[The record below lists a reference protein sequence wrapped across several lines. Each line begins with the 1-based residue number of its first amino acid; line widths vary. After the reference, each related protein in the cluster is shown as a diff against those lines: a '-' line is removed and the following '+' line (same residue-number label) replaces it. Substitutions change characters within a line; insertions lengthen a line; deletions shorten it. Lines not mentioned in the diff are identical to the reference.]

1 MTYREDNGWLKI
13 KAMQQEIG
21 VDAIGHGF
29 EYIDFY
35 LDEGKTK
42 DEIEETTKHYNQ
54 TNVLGVLGRP
64 LRPIVVAFCTQV
76 IFQEIKR

>member
-42 DEIEETTKHYNQ
+42 DEIERLFSATLFMRIKSRQQKESKA
-54 TNVLGVLGRP
+54 
-64 LRPIVVAFCTQV
+64 LRTG
-76 IFQEIKR
+76 KL